1 MPLSEISNFDMP
13 VPRSVRA
20 YLTKYG
26 VKSWKLALAE
36 KRKWNAVIV
45 IPAIN
50 EFENIKTLLASLAQN
65 DRKYFSE
72 TLVIFVIN
80 NIPGVTDEI
89 KSNNATA
96 VKFIKDIIEGRN
108 NQQAGR
114 LDGLSIGLV
123 DASSEGKEL
132 PEKDGG
138 VGLARKTGMDL
149 ALNILDYDSPRKKI
163 LVCLDADCTVSPNY
177 ITEVIENFNSRNISA
192 AGIYFEHPLAT
203 APHAEAIICYEIFL
217 RYYVLGL
224 RYAES
229 PYSFHTIGSSMAC
242 DYESYIKIGGM
253 NKRKAAEDFYFLEKL
268 SKSVKVESV
277 TSAIVYPSGRPSWRV
292 PFGTGRSVTR
302 YLSNEKNEYLL
313 YSPASFDILKEWLCA
328 FHNQNI
334 YDAHRYLEVAK
345 EISPELDKFLI
356 EQNFV
361 NEWSNILKNSKNAA
375 QINKQKSLWFDGFR
389 TLKFI
394 HHLRDSSRPLED
406 MFPVLDRIFERLGIV
421 PPART
426 ELIPPVAVQT
436 EYLQILRNLDKQ
448 NKLNMP

>member
-13 VPRSVRA
+13 VPMGVLA

-26 VKSWKLALAE
+26 AKSWKLTLP
-36 KRKWNAVIV
+36 KNRKWNSVIV
-45 IPAIN
+45 VPALN

-72 TLVIFVIN
+72 TLIIFVVN
-80 NIPGVTDEI
+80 NVSTVPDEV
-89 KSNNATA
+89 KLNNAAA
-96 VKFIKDIIEGRN
+96 VKFISDVIEGKN
-108 NQQAGR
+108 SPQEVF
-114 LDGLSIGLV
+114 LDLSIGLL

-138 VGLARKTGMDL
+138 VGLARKIGMDL
-149 ALNILDYDSPRKKI
+149 ALNVLDYDSPRKKI
-163 LVCLDADCTVSPNY
+163 LICLDADCTVSPNY

-192 AGIYFEHPLAT
+192 AGIYFEHPLET
-203 APHAEAIICYEIFL
+203 APHTEAIICYEIFL

-224 RYAES
+224 RYAGS
-229 PYSFHTIGSSMAC
+229 PYAFHTIGSSMAC

-268 SKSVKVESV
+268 SKSVKVESII
-277 TSAIVYPSGRPSWRV
+277 SAMVYPSGRPSWRV
-292 PFGTGRSVTR
+292 PFGTGRSVSR
-302 YLSNEKNEYLL
+302 YLNNEKNEYLL
-313 YSPASFDILKEWLCA
+313 YSPASFDILKEWLCV

-334 YDAHRYLEVAK
+334 YDADKYVELAK
-345 EISPELDKFLI
+345 EISPELGRFLI
-356 EQNFV
+356 EQNFAK
-361 NEWSNILKNSKNAA
+361 EWSNILKNSGSAA
-375 QINKQKSLWFDGFR
+375 QISMQKSLWFDGFR

-394 HHLRDSSRPLED
+394 HHLRDSSHPLVD
-406 MFPVLDRIFERLGIV
+406 MFPALDRIFEQLGIV

-426 ELIPPVAVQT
+426 ELIPPVPVQT
-436 EYLQILRNLDKQ
+436 KYLQILRNLDKQ